1 MSSTL
6 GDLIEELD
14 EDRGKAGHR
23 LANYTK
29 ANVSLS
35 TTVSLHYDND
45 EIILTD
51 LVGNG
56 QLDGEAKDRVLNHAK
71 PSWLA
76 GEWEIE
82 RKWRQRRRQCRRVE
96 LQRIVERIT
105 IMLGR
110 IESRHAQQDVGGRE
124 REQ

>member
-6 GDLIEELD
+6 GDLIEELY

-35 TTVSLHYDND
+35 TTVSLPYDND

-51 LVGNG
+51 LVGN
-56 QLDGEAKDRVLNHAK
+56 
-71 PSWLA
+71 
-76 GEWEIE
+76 
-82 RKWRQRRRQCRRVE
+82 
-96 LQRIVERIT
+96 
-105 IMLGR
+105 
-110 IESRHAQQDVGGRE
+110 
-124 REQ
+124 